1 MTENIVTGKKYRIL
15 TDAANDIWDRISFWS
30 KASDVQYDDNTTAEA
45 NKAVAI
51 LKRNASYTVGAV
63 AYEPSAPSWVLL
75 KCTQAGTTAAVIPST
90 YSTISSVGTVITDG
104 TARFTVYDVRPSATL
119 STSAFQVPAMSLVN
133 GLNSELTANGNKFYF
148 DYQNGKYGYNTSAS
162 RAAASFVPFGG
173 TNTITQIAITPTAQ
187 YISGTSFTTT
197 LDLSAYEFDIIICA
211 YVAVTSPSFGG
222 SSLNYIL
229 INSDNTYQVGVYWS
243 GNIDYLRISSFSI
256 DYSTKIATIGWGKST
271 SGAFYITP
279 SFNFRVM

>member
-148 DYQNGKYGYNTSAS
+148 DYQNDKYGYNTSAS
-162 RAAASFVPFGG
+162 RGAATFVPFGG
-173 TNTITQIAITPTAQ
+173 TP
-187 YISGTSFTTT
+187 SFTVLQSWVPYLTQYNIT
-197 LDLSAYEFDIIICA
+197 SKHKAIIVLVMTYGSDYPPNNVTCTNSTRILLASAPLGSVGGNSGYAVFTDLTSDTATVQSNIPSSVYQRMTVI
-211 YVAVTSPSFGG
+211 AV
-222 SSLNYIL
+222 
-229 INSDNTYQVGVYWS
+229 D
-243 GNIDYLRISSFSI
+243 
-256 DYSTKIATIGWGKST
+256 
-271 SGAFYITP
+271 
-279 SFNFRVM
+279 

>member
-104 TARFTVYDVRPSATL
+104 TARFTVYDVRPSGTL
-119 STSAFQVPAMSLVN
+119 SNSAYQVPAMSLVN
-133 GLNSELTANGNKFYF
+133 SLSSELTANGNKFYF
-148 DYQNGKYGYNTSAS
+148 DYQNSKYGYNTSAS
-162 RAAASFVPFGG
+162 RAAATFVPFGG
-173 TNTITQIAITPTAQ
+173 STEYKDFSTSITASKTNGSVYFQSVSGSTTINVSNGSKTIIGYGLSSISVTQYNNGVSVGSITLASLSLTNTTIK
-187 YISGTSFTTT
+187 ISYSGN
-197 LDLSAYEFDIIICA
+197 LY
-211 YVAVTSPSFGG
+211 GG
-222 SSLNYIL
+222 SMETGSIKFNY
-229 INSDNTYQVGVYWS
+229 NVRV
-243 GNIDYLRISSFSI
+243 F
-256 DYSTKIATIGWGKST
+256 YS
-271 SGAFYITP
+271 
-279 SFNFRVM
+279 

>member
-51 LKRNASYTVGAV
+51 LKRNASYTIGAV

-104 TARFTVYDVRPSATL
+104 TARFTVYDVRPSGTL
-119 STSAFQVPAMSLVN
+119 SNSAYQVPAMSLVN
-133 GLNSELTANGNKFYF
+133 GLDAELTANGNKFYF
-148 DYQNGKYGYNTSAS
+148 DYQNSKYGYNTSAS
-162 RAAASFVPFGG
+162 RAAATFVPFGG
-173 TNTITQIAITPTAQ
+173 SSEIDRANAVVIASKQQNFSYTAIADGIVVAINNGLVTKLTTTVNGVTQSGYSDFVYGSGGVRMIVLNVSAGDLLSFQ
-187 YISGTSFTTT
+187 SGTS
-197 LDLSAYEFDIIICA
+197 DWKWG
-211 YVAVTSPSFGG
+211 AV
-222 SSLNYIL
+222 
-229 INSDNTYQVGVYWS
+229 
-243 GNIDYLRISSFSI
+243 
-256 DYSTKIATIGWGKST
+256 
-271 SGAFYITP
+271 FYP
-279 SFNFRVM
+279 YK

>member
-119 STSAFQVPAMSLVN
+119 SASAFQVPAMSLVN

-148 DYQNGKYGYNTSAS
+148 DYQNDKYGYNTSAS

-173 TNTITQIAITPTAQ
+173 TDLPNTLGFTAYAGSTPLISLPRDLLKAYMQFSVSSQLRLYHTNQAAVDIPANTLFYVDSYLNNDDTELSFQYVYGGTA
-187 YISGTSFTTT
+187 SFIVT
-197 LDLSAYEFDIIICA
+197 LI
-211 YVAVTSPSFGG
+211 
-222 SSLNYIL
+222 
-229 INSDNTYQVGVYWS
+229 GV
-243 GNIDYLRISSFSI
+243 R
-256 DYSTKIATIGWGKST
+256 
-271 SGAFYITP
+271 
-279 SFNFRVM
+279 

>member
-75 KCTQAGTTAAVIPST
+75 KCTKAGTTAAVIPST

-104 TARFTVYDVRPSATL
+104 TARFTVYVVRPSATL
-119 STSAFQVPAMSLVN
+119 SSSAFQVPAMSLVN
-133 GLNSELTANGNKFYF
+133 RLNSELTANGNKFYF
-148 DYQNGKYGYNTSAS
+148 DYQNDKYGYNTSAS

-173 TNTITQIAITPTAQ
+173 TPDYTLTQLHANIPGKGAYTIPYTFEVGEYYIITGVYAAAPSFTFTGFQ
-187 YISGTSFTTT
+187 VLGSISGTSSASYYEHGATVYFGRATSSTIIAQIASSHT
-197 LDLSAYEFDIIICA
+197 VIIVGKLSAE
-211 YVAVTSPSFGG
+211 
-222 SSLNYIL
+222 
-229 INSDNTYQVGVYWS
+229 
-243 GNIDYLRISSFSI
+243 
-256 DYSTKIATIGWGKST
+256 
-271 SGAFYITP
+271 
-279 SFNFRVM
+279 